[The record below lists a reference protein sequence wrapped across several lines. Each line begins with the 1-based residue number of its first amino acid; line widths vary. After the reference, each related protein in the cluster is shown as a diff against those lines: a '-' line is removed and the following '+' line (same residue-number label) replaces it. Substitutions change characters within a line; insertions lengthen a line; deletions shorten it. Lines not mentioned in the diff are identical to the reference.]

1 MNEKLDYWLYQP
13 NKFRYSTI
21 LIMGLIISYAIYLI
35 GIRPIYDQ
43 QEQQN
48 LQYQTLKQDITHLQQ
63 EITQFPAFSILNQE
77 NEQLFS
83 QLQKLTFMLKQQNHI
98 FMQLLA
104 QSHLKLMEF
113 TNKNDTDV
121 IHYHVKVSGYFHD
134 LLIFLESLSQRSI
147 FLQLETIGIER
158 QNDNL
163 LVSLSFLSKYHQ
175 VSYE

>member
-1 MNEKLDYWLYQP
+1 MNEKLDYWLYQS

-43 QEQQN
+43 QEQQ
-48 LQYQTLKQDITHLQQ
+48 DITHLEQ
-63 EITQFPAFSILNQE
+63 EITQFPTFSILNHE